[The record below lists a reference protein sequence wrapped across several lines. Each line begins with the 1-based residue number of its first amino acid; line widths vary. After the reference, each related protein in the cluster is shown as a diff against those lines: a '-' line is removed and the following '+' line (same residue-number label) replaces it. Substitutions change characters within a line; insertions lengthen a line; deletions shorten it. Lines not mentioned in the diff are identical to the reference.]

1 MTALL
6 VHWLNIAEFTV
17 RRIRCN
23 AEWKKMREFVCGG
36 VGRRGILAGGDHS
49 TRLMAGAIGPRGLG
63 AGRDALFGPARR
75 RRSRGYDVGLPV
87 TSRFAFLSRTIFLTL
102 AAGTSLEVEFSAAAI
117 VAAIPTACPIMAPL
131 VATLADPIAK

>member
-1 MTALL
+1 MQ
-6 VHWLNIAEFTV
+6 
-17 RRIRCN
+17 RRMGKNERICLW
-23 AEWKKMREFVCGG
+23 EDG
-36 VGRRGILAGGDHS
+36 GILAGGDHS
-49 TRLMAGAIGPRGLG
+49 TRLMADTSVPGSGG
-63 AGRDALFGPARR
+63 DAARLPARR
-75 RRSRGYDVGLPV
+75 RRSQDYDVGLPV